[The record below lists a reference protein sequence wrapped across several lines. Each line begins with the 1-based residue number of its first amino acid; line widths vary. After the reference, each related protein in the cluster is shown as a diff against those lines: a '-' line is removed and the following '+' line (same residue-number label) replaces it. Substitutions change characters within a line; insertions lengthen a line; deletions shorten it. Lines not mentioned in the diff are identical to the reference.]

1 MNKDMLSITVQHLF
15 ENECF
20 SSWES
25 CYTVW
30 AHIRTQ
36 LTEQKA
42 ARSHLGQNIYMLP
55 NFPFRHLLSK
65 SRDSKPIMSELV
77 IFMDTHVAQS
87 WSAFQK
93 SAKNLY
99 GLLATLRKR
108 GCPDSEPRRW
118 SGPWRLL
125 GWTSRRRHLSQTFWT
140 PFLFLFHHN
149 HSSISAQWRDT
160 KMDCADTW
168 TICSILRV

>member
-1 MNKDMLSITVQHLF
+1 MNAFYACAWIRTWSITVQHLF

-65 SRDSKPIMSELV
+65 SRDSKPITSELV

-93 SAKNLY
+93 SA
-99 GLLATLRKR
+99 GLQELVRPFGHFKKERLPGLRAKTLERPVEITRMDIQEKAPVTDVLNPISLFIPPQPQQHF
-108 GCPDSEPRRW
+108 C
-118 SGPWRLL
+118 
-125 GWTSRRRHLSQTFWT
+125 TVTRH
-140 PFLFLFHHN
+140 
-149 HSSISAQWRDT
+149 
-160 KMDCADTW
+160 
-168 TICSILRV
+168 

>member
-1 MNKDMLSITVQHLF
+1 MNKDIWSITVQHLF

-36 LTEQKA
+36 LTERKA

-65 SRDSKPIMSELV
+65 SHDSKPITSELV

-93 SAKNLY
+93 SA
-99 GLLATLRKR
+99 GLQERVRPFGHFKKERLPGLRAKTLERPVEITRMDIQEKAPVTDVLNPISLFIPPQPQQHF
-108 GCPDSEPRRW
+108 C
-118 SGPWRLL
+118 
-125 GWTSRRRHLSQTFWT
+125 TVTRH
-140 PFLFLFHHN
+140 
-149 HSSISAQWRDT
+149 
-160 KMDCADTW
+160 
-168 TICSILRV
+168 